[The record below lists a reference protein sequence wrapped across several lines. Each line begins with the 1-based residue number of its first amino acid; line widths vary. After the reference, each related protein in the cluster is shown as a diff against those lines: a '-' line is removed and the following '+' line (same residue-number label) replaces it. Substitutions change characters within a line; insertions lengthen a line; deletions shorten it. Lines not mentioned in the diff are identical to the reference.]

1 MTVSDI
7 SAATRRRFHI
17 GVLRRMS
24 IWIDLIIERPGMPK
38 ALIEIT
44 SSEKITER
52 DTQAL
57 NHFYPDLGPAEAFC
71 LSRDP
76 HQKKIDAV
84 WCLPWQEGLAKLGV

>member
-1 MTVSDI
+1 MAGFTKENLARFGNQSWQ
-7 SAATRRRFHI
+7 AT
-17 GVLRRMS
+17 
-24 IWIDLIIERPGMPK
+24 
-38 ALIEIT
+38 IEIT

-84 WCLPWQEGLAKLGV
+84 WCLPWQEGLGKLGV